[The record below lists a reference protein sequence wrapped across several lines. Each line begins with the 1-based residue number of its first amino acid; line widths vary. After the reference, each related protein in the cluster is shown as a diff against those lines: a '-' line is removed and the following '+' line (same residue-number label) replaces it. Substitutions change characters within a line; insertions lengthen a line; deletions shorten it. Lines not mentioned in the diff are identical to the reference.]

1 MKRLIAGGGRRVS
14 SEVLGRLRGKYIVF
28 DGIDGAGKGAQL
40 NLLESALRE
49 HGMDVVRA
57 RDPGGTVIGDRIR
70 HVLLDYDL
78 SQMDIR
84 CETFLFMASRAQLA
98 RDVIEPALKTGK
110 TCLGDRYVSATCAY
124 QGAAGFD
131 PRRVIELA
139 RFAIGDTWPHLTIIL
154 DVPPHAGHERTG
166 RKSAEPR
173 KSNGGGKSASHASR
187 HPTLFHDVHTDAM
200 EARPMD
206 FHERVHQLFHEL
218 PAYYPAPVVV
228 LNGLGSVDEVQAR
241 VMKAIADAAL

>member
-1 MKRLIAGGGRRVS
+1 MKRSIASGGPSVS
-14 SEVLGRLRGKYIVF
+14 AEVLDRLRGKYIVF

-40 NLLESALRE
+40 NLLEQALTA
-49 HGMDVVRA
+49 HGIEVVRA
-57 RDPGGTVIGDRIR
+57 RDPGGTTIGDRIR

-78 SQMDIR
+78 SEMDVR

-98 RDVIEPALKTGK
+98 RDVIEPAIKAGK
-110 TCLGDRYVSATCAY
+110 VCLGDRYVSATCAY

-139 RFAIGDTWPHLTIIL
+139 RYAIEDTWPHLTIIL

-166 RKSAEPR
+166 RKASDAKKPNGSR
-173 KSNGGGKSASHASR
+173 KSEVAGGR

-206 FHERVHQLFHEL
+206 FHERVHQMFQEL
-218 PAYYPAPVVV
+218 PKYYPAPVVM
-228 LNGLGSVDEVQAR
+228 LDGLGSVEDVQSR